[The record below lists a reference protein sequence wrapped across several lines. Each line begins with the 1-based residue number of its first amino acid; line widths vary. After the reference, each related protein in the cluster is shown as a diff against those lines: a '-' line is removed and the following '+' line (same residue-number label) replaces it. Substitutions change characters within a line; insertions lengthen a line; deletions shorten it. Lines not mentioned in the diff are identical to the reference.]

1 MYYSDQLSG
10 TSRYRRTAPLPV
22 VVSYINFIDF
32 FLEKLY
38 HIYRLVLELL

>member
-22 VVSYINFIDF
+22 VITMIGHCDIIN
-32 FLEKLY
+32 
-38 HIYRLVLELL
+38 RVPT